1 MSVPKIVYF
10 GPMLKSRIS
19 SLFKDFS
26 QPLEIMNG
34 GTQGNITTDQVREAI
49 RDATA
54 ILVNPGT
61 PQLSKNIL
69 EAAKKVRLIQT
80 MTVGYDRIDL
90 QGATELGI
98 PVANVPAYN
107 SISVAEYTLMLILM
121 TLRKTLY
128 MIRISE
134 KGLSIKELVSNF
146 GDLREFKDK
155 TLGIIGLGAIGREVV
170 KRARCF
176 GPEIIYYKRSRLS
189 VEEEKQLGVE
199 YRPFSELLAES
210 DIISLHVP
218 LNDETR
224 GMIGEDEVESM
235 KDGAFIINTA
245 RAGIIDER
253 AVAEA
258 LNSGKLL
265 GAGLDFVNTRLE
277 NGVQVPDSP
286 LLECENV
293 IITPHIAGPTRE
305 SQMRGREQWSENVVR
320 LLNGE
325 KPRYLVNDVWPRAPM
340 I

>member
-1 MSVPKIVYF
+1 MVIPKIVYF

-26 QPLEIMNG
+26 QPLELVNG
-34 GTQGNITTDQVREAI
+34 GTLVNITPDKVREAI
-49 RDATA
+49 RDATV
-54 ILVNPGT
+54 ILTNPGT
-61 PQLSKNIL
+61 PHLSKNIL

-98 PVANVPAYN
+98 PVANVPGYN
-107 SISVAEYTLMLILM
+107 SISVAEYTIMLILM

-128 MIRISE
+128 MIRKNENGLKISD
-134 KGLSIKELVSNF
+134 LVSNF
-146 GDLREFKDK
+146 KDFREFKDK
-155 TLGIIGLGAIGREVV
+155 TLGIVGLGDIGREVV

-224 GMIGEDEVESM
+224 GMIGEDEIGSM
-235 KDGAFIINTA
+235 KDGAIIINTA

-258 LNSGKLL
+258 LNSGKLS
-265 GAGLDFVNTRLE
+265 GAGLDFVNTRVE
-277 NGVQVPDSP
+277 NGVHVPDSP
-286 LLECENV
+286 LLECGNV
-293 IITPHIAGPTRE
+293 VITPHLAGPTRE
-305 SQMRGREQWSENVVR
+305 AQMRGQEQWAENVIR

-325 KPRYLVNDVWPRAPM
+325 KPRYLVNDVWPSNA
-340 I
+340 